1 MMQNLVLRK
10 RKGVAAHN
18 VSQPVLGGERNMS
31 DQSRY
36 THGPDVEG
44 VVGVLWRMECVIL
57 PRESLRQVN

>member
-1 MMQNLVLRK
+1 M
-10 RKGVAAHN
+10 AAHN